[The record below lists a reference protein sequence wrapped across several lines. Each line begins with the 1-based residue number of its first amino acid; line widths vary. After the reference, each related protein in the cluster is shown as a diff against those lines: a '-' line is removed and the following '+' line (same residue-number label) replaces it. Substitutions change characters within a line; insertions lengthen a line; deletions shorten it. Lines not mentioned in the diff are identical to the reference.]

1 MEVFN
6 PRIPRELLWTD
17 LKSMDDF
24 FRLDPVNEYFFEYFS
39 SLREEPFAVKLDAV
53 KVFNEVY
60 YHATRIK
67 YESPYAFYSETYI
80 QEIKADLG
88 WSYSAELVMSMVYW
102 ISEATD
108 PDVEPVV
115 SFPRLFIEQEF
126 TNTIFWLPFR
136 KCCQKIK
143 EDKLQLKYDFKPK
156 PMPLNYIRK
165 MYILWADFTDDYNLK
180 EIKKVLDIWDDEE
193 DRAQVAAKIKDSLGR
208 GAVVKRYREGEGE
221 LIRLL
226 DSYIETEPCYMCA
239 EPSPSEE
246 LSVLEES
253 VSQLEDEK
261 QALQGRINEL
271 EAENERLNALLE
283 KNKEDGKARKFTLV
297 EIVNYCKSKYHWDDV
312 KSIQKMLYRLVF
324 KHRGSTEEEG
334 MVDSIEE
341 EFMKRK
347 YGDNYYNAKVT
358 IEKAQIEKFNDISN
372 NDNVYMGGQ
381 DDGEE
386 E

>member
-1 MEVFN
+1 MQILN
-6 PRIPRELLWTD
+6 PRIPKELLWTD
-17 LKSMDDF
+17 LESMDDF
-24 FRLDPVNEYFFEYFS
+24 FRFDPVNEYFFEYFS
-39 SLREEPFAVKLDAV
+39 TLREKPFAVTLDAV

-60 YHATRIK
+60 YLATRIK
-67 YESPYAFYSETYI
+67 YESPSAFYMETYN

-88 WSYSAELVMSMVYW
+88 WKYSAELVMSMVYW
-102 ISEATD
+102 ISEVAN
-108 PDVEPVV
+108 PDVKPVV
-115 SFPRLFIEQEF
+115 SPPRKYIKQECI
-126 TNTIFWLPFR
+126 NTHFWLPFR

-143 EDKLQLKYDFKPK
+143 EKNLQLKYDFKPK
-156 PMPLNYIRK
+156 PMPLDYIRK
-165 MYILWADFTDDYNLK
+165 MYIPWYDFTKKYNLE
-180 EIKKVLDIWDDEE
+180 EIKKVLNIWDDEE
-193 DRAQVAAKIKDSLGR
+193 DRARVAAIIKDSLGR
-208 GAVVKRYREGEGE
+208 GGIFWGFRAADAK

-226 DSYIETEPCYMCA
+226 DSYIEPEPCFMCA
-239 EPSPSEE
+239 EPNPSEE
-246 LSVLEES
+246 LKVLNER

-297 EIVNYCKSKYHWDDV
+297 EIVNYCKGRYDWDDV

-347 YGDNYYNAKVT
+347 YGDNYYNANVT